1 MKKLLLILGFY
12 LILSASANAKIY
24 HGIDIDSVD
33 KNSDWSSKEKI
44 KEIIDDYTLFLENK
58 NKLLSCN
65 QSPNK
70 VECMNKL
77 AENIIKHF
85 YSGNIDNNL
94 NNYHNYVISTSDAYG
109 IIYCLNKYKLP
120 AGTIC
125 NQENYANTE
134 KFIEQYIN
142 EMLQSIEQNLIEY
155 SFISN
160 YQKN

>member
-24 HGIDIDSVD
+24 HGIDIDSVY

-65 QSPNK
+65 QSPKK

-94 NNYHNYVISTSDAYG
+94 NNYHNSVISTSDAYG

>member
-1 MKKLLLILGFY
+1 M
-12 LILSASANAKIY
+12 
-24 HGIDIDSVD
+24 
-33 KNSDWSSKEKI
+33 
-44 KEIIDDYTLFLENK
+44 
-58 NKLLSCN
+58 
-65 QSPNK
+65 
-70 VECMNKL
+70 
-77 AENIIKHF
+77 
-85 YSGNIDNNL
+85 DNNL

>member
-65 QSPNK
+65 QSPKK

>member
-24 HGIDIDSVD
+24 HGIDIDSVY
-33 KNSDWSSKEKI
+33 KSSDWSSKEKI

-65 QSPNK
+65 QSPKK